1 MQTLLANKNNA
12 YLPDSQT
19 LKTILSTLEDCLD
32 DDCLLAVQF
41 SLEATPDCCDAT
53 LVHGLENLRQNYRTY
68 LETLERLPAGVVTKA
83 WKKLNEL
90 ETLIHSL
97 ALSLN

>member
-1 MQTLLANKNNA
+1 MQTLLTNKNNA
-12 YLPDSQT
+12 YLPDFQT
-19 LKTILSTLEDCLD
+19 LNTILSTLEDCLD
-32 DDCLLAVQF
+32 DDCLLAVQL
-41 SLEATPDCCDAT
+41 SLEATPHCRDAA
-53 LVHGLENLRQNYRTY
+53 LIHGLENLRTNYRSY
-68 LETLERLPAGVVTKA
+68 LEMLERLPAGVVTRA

>member
-19 LKTILSTLEDCLD
+19 LNTILSTLEDCLD
-32 DDCLLAVQF
+32 DDCLLAVQL
-41 SLEATPDCCDAT
+41 SIEATSNRYDAALT
-53 LVHGLENLRQNYRTY
+53 HCLENLRENYRTY
-68 LETLERLPAGVVTKA
+68 LETLERLPSGVVTKA
-83 WKKLNEL
+83 WKKLNEF

-97 ALSLN
+97 ALSLD